1 MTNSAHASLEDKVVL
16 LTGATGPMGCAL
28 LDAFLDA
35 DAKLA
40 LCVRR
45 MAHLPDLEQRLARR
59 LEHTLIVPCDLRYE
73 ENVVRMIHRV
83 VQRFGR
89 IDVIVNAAYILGP
102 LVPIMDYPVDPWRDV
117 LATNLTGTYLVCRE
131 ALPWMTRQGS
141 GSIINVTTS
150 LTGAV
155 KPRWGA
161 YAVTGHAVEGLTR
174 LLAAELDGTGVRVN
188 TVDIGEMQPNLTP
201 AAPASSWTSAFLHLA
216 SDDSAGRSGECIRA
230 ADCAPASES
239 PTSDGPAS

>member
-1 MTNSAHASLEDKVVL
+1 VTDTPHTSIEDKVVL
-16 LTGATGPMGCAL
+16 LTGSTGPMGRAL

-35 DAKLA
+35 GAKLA

-45 MAHLPDLEQRLARR
+45 MAHLPDLEQRLAER
-59 LEHTLIVPCDLRYE
+59 LEHTMIVPCDLRYE

-89 IDVIVNAAYILGP
+89 IDVIVNAAYVLGP
-102 LVPIMDYPVDPWRDV
+102 QVPIMEYPVDPWRDV
-117 LATNLTGTYLVCRE
+117 VATNLTGTYLVCRE

-150 LTGAV
+150 LTRDV

-161 YAVTGHAVEGLTR
+161 YAVTGYAVEGLTR
-174 LLAAELDGTGVRVN
+174 LLASELDGTGVRVN
-188 TVDIGEMQPNLTP
+188 AVDIGEMQPNLAPATP
-201 AAPASSWTSAFLHLA
+201 AEVWTNAFLHLA
-216 SDDSAGRSGECIRA
+216 SDESSARNGECVRA
-230 ADCAPASES
+230 DDFASASE
-239 PTSDGPAS
+239 PGG

>member
-155 KPRWGA
+155 KPRWG
-161 YAVTGHAVEGLTR
+161 VRIRSTR
-174 LLAAELDGTGVRVN
+174 
-188 TVDIGEMQPNLTP
+188 I
-201 AAPASSWTSAFLHLA
+201 SIW
-216 SDDSAGRSGECIRA
+216 GR
-230 ADCAPASES
+230 
-239 PTSDGPAS
+239 

>member
-1 MTNSAHASLEDKVVL
+1 MTNTAHASIADKVVL
-16 LTGATGPMGCAL
+16 LTGSTGPMGSAL

-35 DAKLA
+35 GAKLA

-45 MAHLPDLEQRLARR
+45 MAHLPELEQRLAQRH
-59 LEHTLIVPCDLRYE
+59 EHTLIVPCDLRYE
-73 ENVVRMIHRV
+73 ENVVRLMHRV

-117 LATNLTGTYLVCRE
+117 IATNLTGTYLVCRE

-150 LTGAV
+150 LTGDV
-155 KPRWGA
+155 KPQWGA
-161 YAVTGHAVEGLTR
+161 YAVACHAVEGLTR

-188 TVDIGEMQPNLTP
+188 ALDIGEMQPDLTP
-201 AAPASSWTSAFLHLA
+201 ATPAASWTNAFLHLA
-216 SDDSAGRSGECIRA
+216 GDDSAGRSGECIRA
-230 ADCAPASES
+230 ADFAVVS
-239 PTSDGPAS
+239 GPSR

>member
-1 MTNSAHASLEDKVVL
+1 MPNTAHASIEDKVVL
-16 LTGATGPMGCAL
+16 LTGSTGPMGRAL

-35 DAKLA
+35 GAKLA

-45 MAHLPDLEQRLARR
+45 MAHLPELEQRLAQRH
-59 LEHTLIVPCDLRYE
+59 EHTLIVPCDLRYE
-73 ENVVRMIHRV
+73 ENVVRMMHRV

-102 LVPIMDYPVDPWRDV
+102 LVPIIDYPVDPWRDV
-117 LATNLTGTYLVCRE
+117 IATNLTGAYLVCRE

-150 LTGAV
+150 LTRDV
-155 KPRWGA
+155 KPQWGA
-161 YAVTGHAVEGLTR
+161 YAVTSHAVEGLTR

-188 TVDIGEMQPNLTP
+188 AVDIGEMKPDLTP
-201 AAPASSWTSAFLHLA
+201 STPASSWTNAFLHLA
-216 SDDSAGRSGECIRA
+216 GDDSAERNGECIRA
-230 ADCAPASES
+230 TDFANA
-239 PTSDGPAS
+239 

>member
-1 MTNSAHASLEDKVVL
+1 MTNTAHTSIEDKVVL
-16 LTGATGPMGCAL
+16 LTGSTGPMGYAL

-35 DAKLA
+35 GAKLA

-45 MAHLPDLEQRLARR
+45 MAHLPDLELRLARR

-117 LATNLTGTYLVCRE
+117 IATNLTGTYLVCRE

-141 GSIINVTTS
+141 GSIINVTSS
-150 LTGAV
+150 LTGEV

-161 YAVTGHAVEGLTR
+161 YAVAGPAVEGLTR
-174 LLAAELDGTGVRVN
+174 LLAVELDGTGVRVN
-188 TVDIGEMQPNLTP
+188 AVDIGEMKPDLSP
-201 AAPASSWTSAFLHLA
+201 AAPASSWTEAFLHLA
-216 SDDSAGRSGECIRA
+216 GDDSADRNGECIRA
-230 ADCAPASES
+230 ADFASASEAR
-239 PTSDGPAS
+239 P